1 MFIRPRALRYSFK
14 ELFLIDLSNTQID
27 SDDEREAVAAKIA
40 LGHKM
45 VAQSKKKM
53 KNKARLPR
61 TAGLRTL
68 SDLTADLTKAGVD
81 PSRVQERA
89 VMIAKMHA
97 AGRKR
102 KRDEGEDAMDVDGD
116 GNDDDDDDDNWASE
130 GEGDAMMDVD
140 DKEQDTRH
148 GKRGKSNSGALI
160 ARKHAPRSNRQLAG
174 LRDEAVRV
182 ASCFCRRSFSAD
194 GRLSLFAMG
203 DSFCLYFAPCTI

>member
-1 MFIRPRALRYSFK
+1 
-14 ELFLIDLSNTQID
+14 
-27 SDDEREAVAAKIA
+27 
-40 LGHKM
+40 M

-89 VMIAKMHA
+89 VIIAKMHA

-130 GEGDAMMDVD
+130 GEGEAMMDVD
-140 DKEQDTRH
+140 QGTRH
-148 GKRGKSNSGALI
+148 GKRGKANSGALI
-160 ARKHAPRSNRQLAG
+160 ARKRAPRSNRQLAG
-174 LRDEAVRV
+174 LRDEAVRL

-194 GRLSLFAMG
+194 GRLFAMG
-203 DSFCLYFAPCTI
+203 DFILT